1 MRTETFAVPGA
12 TLYYE
17 VRGSGP
23 VLLLLPGSGG
33 DAGIFDP
40 IADALAEHFT
50 VVAADPRG
58 YSRSVLDDPEPVDQR
73 VEVFSDDAHRLLE
86 HLTPAG
92 EYAYVAGVSGGA
104 VVALDLLARH
114 SERLRLVLAHE
125 PPCFAVL
132 PDADAHRAMIEE
144 VVELFQEQG
153 PAVAGARFMQ
163 AVGVTTKPLPNPA
176 EVPARTAE
184 MLARLMANTAV
195 MFAHELRLVTAYRP
209 DTAALAAVAD
219 RLILAA
225 GRETRGQLPYR
236 TAETLATELHR
247 PLIEFPGGH
256 SGVRETPTEF
266 ARTLLETLTA
276 SVTTGR

>member
-1 MRTETFAVPGA
+1 MRTETLAVPGA

-33 DAGIFDP
+33 DAGIFDL
-40 IADALAEHFT
+40 IADTLAEHFT

-73 VEVFSDDAHRLLE
+73 MEVFSDDAHRLLE

-92 EYAYVAGVSGGA
+92 EYACVVGISGGA

-114 SERLRLVLAHE
+114 PERLRLVVAHE
-125 PPCFAVL
+125 PPCFAIL
-132 PDADAHRAMIEE
+132 PDADVHRAMVEE
-144 VVELFQEQG
+144 VIELFNEQG
-153 PAVAGARFMQ
+153 PAAAGARFMQ
-163 AVGVTTKPLPNPA
+163 AVGVRSKPLPDPA

-184 MLARLMANTAV
+184 MLGRLMANTAV
-195 MFAHELRLVTAYRP
+195 MFAHELRPVTGYRP
-209 DTAALAAVAD
+209 DTVALAAVRD
-219 RLILAA
+219 RLVLAA

-236 TAETLATELHR
+236 TAETIASELEH
-247 PLIEFPGGH
+247 PLVEFPGGH

-276 SVTTGR
+276 TAAER

>member
-1 MRTETFAVPGA
+1 MRTETLAVPGA

-40 IADALAEHFT
+40 VADTLAEHFT

-73 VEVFSDDAHRLLE
+73 MEVFSDDAHRLLE

-92 EYAYVAGVSGGA
+92 EYAYVTGISGGA

-114 SERLRLVLAHE
+114 PDRLRLVVAHE
-125 PPCFAVL
+125 PPCFAIL
-132 PDADAHRAMIEE
+132 PDADAHRAMVEE
-144 VVELFQEQG
+144 VIELCNEQG
-153 PAVAGARFMQ
+153 PAAAGARFIQ
-163 AVGVTTKPLPNPA
+163 AVGVRSKPLPDPA

-184 MLARLMANTAV
+184 MLGRLMANTAV
-195 MFAHELRLVTAYRP
+195 MFAHELRQVTAYRP
-209 DTAALAAVAD
+209 DMAALATVRD
-219 RLILAA
+219 RLVLAA

-236 TAETLATELHR
+236 TAETIASELQH
-247 PLIEFPGGH
+247 PLVEFPGGH

-276 SVTTGR
+276 SAAER